1 MGGNPTW
8 WTPEMSLDF
17 EEGRPL
23 PPLDVAISI
32 ATELTCIA
40 TFTAS
45 AMIFATI
52 YIRTSETKLRF
63 MQLLED
69 HVALNHRLQ
78 HVDSIAA
85 QDEAERSSFDRE
97 TISAPVQRSYGTPTP
112 IQAQWPRMPAAA
124 TVGGAVPREPS
135 TGIDDFVPGSI
146 RLVRTVSAVRSA
158 ELAECLPATALE
170 EHFLR
175 VVRAVGTMDILLNRV
190 LSYFAVCLV
199 TAGLCTTYVYNIRW
213 NRDMMN
219 HQYRITLL
227 LLLLPQIMLPGYCV
241 LVGAR
246 ANSLDK
252 FKRAICDADARG
264 AFAHLEM
271 SERANLLL
279 RMTATHMPQI
289 AAFGVPITPRNV
301 YAVTVFAGV
310 LNTAFA
316 HR

>member
-1 MGGNPTW
+1 M
-8 WTPEMSLDF
+8 
-17 EEGRPL
+17 
-23 PPLDVAISI
+23 
-32 ATELTCIA
+32 
-40 TFTAS
+40 
-45 AMIFATI
+45 
-52 YIRTSETKLRF
+52 
-63 MQLLED
+63 
-69 HVALNHRLQ
+69 
-78 HVDSIAA
+78 
-85 QDEAERSSFDRE
+85 
-97 TISAPVQRSYGTPTP
+97 
-112 IQAQWPRMPAAA
+112 AAA
-124 TVGGAVPREPS
+124 AAGSARIAPRPPS
-135 TGIDDFVPGSI
+135 TGVDDFVPDSI
-146 RLVRTVSAVRSA
+146 QLVRTVSAVQSA
-158 ELAECLPATALE
+158 ELAERGCLLATALE

-199 TAGLCTTYVYNIRW
+199 AAGLCTTYVYNIRW
-213 NRDMMN
+213 NREIFPY
-219 HQYRITLL
+219 HQYRFTLL
-227 LLLLPQIMLPGYCV
+227 LLLLPQIMLPVYCV

-289 AAFGVPITPRNV
+289 AAFGVPITPKNV
-301 YAVTVFAGV
+301 YAVAAVAGV